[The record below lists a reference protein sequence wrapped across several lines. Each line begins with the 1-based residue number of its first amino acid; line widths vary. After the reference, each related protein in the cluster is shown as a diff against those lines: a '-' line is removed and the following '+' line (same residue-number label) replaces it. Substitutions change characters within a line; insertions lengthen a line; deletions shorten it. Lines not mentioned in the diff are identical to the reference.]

1 MENKELDVLEI
12 KADAIAANIMHRD
25 GYIVKDEKGYTV
37 TGTFM
42 SAVILSF
49 LQQPNG
55 EEAINKFI
63 ELIDKNA
70 KEVEV

>member
-1 MENKELDVLEI
+1 MKKELDVLEI

-49 LQQPNG
+49 LNQPNG

>member
-49 LQQPNG
+49 LNQPNG

>member
-1 MENKELDVLEI
+1 MKELDTVAI

-49 LQQPNG
+49 LNQPNG